1 MAEQVGQLFM
11 IGVNTGGLDNTTREA
26 IRDHHIGSAVLLGN
40 TGQGTQPIRE
50 LTAELGELGDV
61 LVAVDQEGGS
71 VQRLTGPGFSDIPT
85 ALKQGKLT
93 DGELQ
98 AQAAAWSQELADVGV
113 HYNLAPVADVVPEAK
128 QSSNAPIGKL
138 HRNFGNDAA
147 TVSAAVTEFVSGS
160 HDAGVVTSLKHFPGL
175 GEVTV
180 NTDFGVAVDEDITA
194 DDEYLEPFR
203 AGIAAGAD
211 SVMVSSAIFRQID
224 PDQEGVFSTAII
236 EELLRQDLGFDKVVI
251 SDDLGEAAS
260 VGDVAP
266 ADRATRFFAAGGDL
280 LINANPAMMADMT
293 KATLAWAEADPAN
306 AERVTQSAA
315 RVLTL
320 KESAGLGSC
329 S

>member
-1 MAEQVGQLFM
+1 M
-11 IGVNTGGLDNTTREA
+11 
-26 IRDHHIGSAVLLGN
+26 
-40 TGQGTQPIRE
+40 
-50 LTAELGELGDV
+50 

-98 AQAAAWSQELADVGV
+98 AQAAAWGQELADVGV

-128 QSSNAPIGKL
+128 QSSNAPTGKL

-180 NTDFGVAVDEDITA
+180 NTDFGVAVDEDITT

-236 EELLRQDLGFDKVVI
+236 EELLRQDLGFNKVVI